1 MYVLE
6 YWLYHA
12 KVRPEFLHY
21 KPCLHESE
29 KDWSPLVKEDL
40 KAICICFPNIVHQF

>member
-12 KVRPEFLHY
+12 KVHGYEKTSPEW
-21 KPCLHESE
+21 PR
-29 KDWSPLVKEDL
+29 
-40 KAICICFPNIVHQF
+40 IVDTSDH